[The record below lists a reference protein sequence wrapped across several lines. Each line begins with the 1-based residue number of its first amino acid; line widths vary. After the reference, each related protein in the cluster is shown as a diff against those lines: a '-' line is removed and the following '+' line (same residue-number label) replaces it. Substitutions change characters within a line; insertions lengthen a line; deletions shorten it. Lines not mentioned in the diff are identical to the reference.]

1 MTKKIQILCTLGP
14 SSLNKKFLNFT
25 NNKVSLLRLNMS
37 HVKSKKLK
45 HHINFIKKNTSTP
58 ICIDTEGAQ
67 IRTKTKNKKIF
78 KISQIFKIHK
88 LNGKIMLYPPDVFS
102 KLKINDELDIGYN
115 DLTAKIISKNKKYL
129 SLKTISSGT
138 LEGNKGVHI
147 KNRLLKLNY
156 LTKKDFE
163 TIKVAKKFKIKNFA
177 LSFTNTVEDI
187 KKFNKILPKQ
197 NKIFKIESKQAVKN
211 IGKFFKL
218 ANNFL
223 IDRGDLSK
231 SITIEN
237 IPVAQRKII
246 KISKKYRGKNVFVA
260 TNFLETMIDNQTP
273 TRAEANDIYN
283 SLEMGAKGLVLAAE
297 TAIGKFPDK
306 AVVFLNKMIKTY
318 KNKKKI

>member
-67 IRTKTKNKKIF
+67 IRTKIKNKKIF

-163 TIKVAKKFKIKNFA
+163 AIKIAKKYKIKNFA

-211 IGKFFKL
+211 VGKFFKL

-231 SITIEN
+231 SIKIEN

-246 KISKKYRGKNVFVA
+246 KISKKFRGKNIFIA
-260 TNFLETMIDNQTP
+260 TNFLETMIHNQTP
-273 TRAEANDIYN
+273 TRAEANDIYS
-283 SLEMGAKGLVLAAE
+283 SLEMGAKGLVLSAE

-306 AVVFLNKMIKTY
+306 AVIFLLKMIKIY
-318 KNKKKI
+318 KNNKKI

>member
-14 SSLNKKFLNFT
+14 SSLNRKFLNFT

-37 HVKSKKLK
+37 HIKLKKLK
-45 HHINFIKKNTSTP
+45 HLINFIKKNTSTP

-67 IRTKTKNKKIF
+67 IRTKINKKKKF
-78 KISQIFKIHK
+78 KINQIFKIHK
-88 LNGKIMLYPPDVFS
+88 LNGKIMLYPPDVFN
-102 KLKINDELDIGYN
+102 KLKINDALDIGYN
-115 DLTAKIISKNKKYL
+115 DLMAKIISKNKKYL
-129 SLKTISSGT
+129 SLKTTSSGT
-138 LEGNKGVHI
+138 LESNKGVHI
-147 KNRLLKLNY
+147 KNRLIKLNY

-163 TIKVAKKFKIKNFA
+163 AIKVAKKFKIKNFA

-187 KKFNKILPKQ
+187 NKFNKILPKE

-231 SITIEN
+231 SIKIEN
-237 IPVAQRKII
+237 IPIAQRKII
-246 KISKKYRGKNVFVA
+246 KISKKHRHKNVFIA
-260 TNFLETMIDNQTP
+260 TNFLETMIEDQTP

-283 SLEMGAKGLVLAAE
+283 ALEIGAKGLVLAAE

-306 AVVFLNKMIKTY
+306 AVIFLNKIIKIY
-318 KNKKKI
+318 KNEKKI